1 LGKIVQTAPTDSEF
15 ACSIGNSLE
24 EARALAEGRQPVA
37 ALPEIMPVKPAP
49 MGQATGA
56 VILSG
61 TVSLAPQLV
70 EKAKPDDTVFIFA
83 RAEKGSRMPL
93 AILNKPFRELPMTF
107 TLDDSSAMA
116 PGMKLSSASAVI
128 LVARVS
134 RSGNASAQSGDL
146 EGVVGPIKPGSRDI
160 QLKIDKVLP

>member
-1 LGKIVQTAPTDSEF
+1 
-15 ACSIGNSLE
+15 
-24 EARALAEGRQPVA
+24 
-37 ALPEIMPVKPAP
+37 M
-49 MGQATGA
+49 
-56 VILSG
+56 
-61 TVSLAPQLV
+61 SLAPQLAAKV
-70 EKAKPDDTVFIFA
+70 KPDDTVFIFA